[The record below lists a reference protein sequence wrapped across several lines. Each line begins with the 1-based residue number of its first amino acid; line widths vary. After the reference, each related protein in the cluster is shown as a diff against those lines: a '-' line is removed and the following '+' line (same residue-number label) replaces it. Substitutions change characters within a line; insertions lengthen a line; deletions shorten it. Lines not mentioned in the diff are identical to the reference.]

1 MKNYKTQIEMGILS
15 VNDVRKI
22 FNQAEVDG
30 GDEILVSTNL
40 QSIQNYK
47 VTIDN
52 IADKPIENESTEN
65 QDITS

>member
-15 VNDVRKI
+15 VNDVRRT
-22 FNQAEVDG
+22 FNKDEVEG

-47 VTIDN
+47 VTVDSID
-52 IADKPIENESTEN
+52 DKSIEN

>member
-15 VNDVRKI
+15 VNDVRRT
-22 FNQAEVDG
+22 FNKDEVEG

-47 VTIDN
+47 VTVDSID
-52 IADKPIENESTEN
+52 DKSIKNESTEN

>member
-1 MKNYKTQIEMGILS
+1 MGILS
-15 VNDVRKI
+15 VNDVRRT
-22 FNQAEVDG
+22 FNKDEVEG

-47 VTIDN
+47 VTVNSIDDKPIDN
-52 IADKPIENESTEN
+52 PIENESTEN

>member
-47 VTIDN
+47 VTVDSID
-52 IADKPIENESTEN
+52 DKPIENESIEN